1 MLAMSQAKPLI
12 FLNFLAILLLLGS
25 APGYAASHTKAHAK
39 ATKAAKTPAK
49 AKDASVAD
57 ATDAAANGVADDADT
72 TLGDADFNPSDP
84 PRQIRVLVALG
95 ASTFFF
101 QHGRPHGVEY
111 SMLQEFETWLN
122 RSRGKNGTPI
132 KFTYLPVDAGELLPQ
147 LRAGKG
153 DLAAGLIPAS
163 AGLNQLAA
171 TSTPYLK
178 DTWCVVQ
185 PKGAASLSDWSALS
199 GHALMQPPAS
209 YARRVVTP
217 DVKVQLQEA
226 GIGTTAESILGELK
240 DDQATLASRYI
251 TKLWSKRFAQ
261 MQVDACAPDAVEY
274 VWAMPQDKP
283 VWQTQVNQFLAAKGD
298 GLANRAL
305 AGTQR
310 YITKDSDGH
319 VSSPEQLSSMDKLGF
334 FAPMFQLVATANN
347 MDWLLLAAIGQK
359 ETSLNPVVRTKGGP
373 TGLMQINPLTAR
385 KMGVTNPH
393 DNQQNVTAAARYL
406 GYLRDMFTSPSIRPD
421 DQMAFMIAA
430 YNAGE
435 GRIQQLRKKAAAQGL
450 DPDKWNGNV
459 EKVARQSVGTHLLA
473 YVNSVGRIYSSY
485 QSASKVAS
493 APEVAERDEMGSKE
507 TTGAWGAKPK
517 R

>member
-12 FLNFLAILLLLGS
+12 FFNLVLALLLLGA
-25 APGYAASHTKAHAK
+25 APSYAASHAKAHAK
-39 ATKAAKTPAK
+39 ASKTVKVTAKGKAAPAVD
-49 AKDASVAD
+49 DAS
-57 ATDAAANGVADDADT
+57 ANAGVADDAAA
-72 TLGDADFNPSDP
+72 TLGEADFDPARP

-122 RSRGKNGTPI
+122 RNRGKNGTPL

-171 TSTPYLK
+171 ASTPYLK
-178 DTWCVVQ
+178 DNWCVVQ
-185 PKGAASLSDWSALS
+185 PKGAPALSDWSSLG
-199 GHALMQPPAS
+199 GHALLQPPAS
-209 YARRVVTP
+209 YARRVVTA
-217 DVKVQLQEA
+217 DVKVSLQEA
-226 GIGTTAESILGELK
+226 AIGSTAESILGELK
-240 DDQATLASRYI
+240 DQQATLASRYV
-251 TKLWSKRFAQ
+251 TRLWSKRFSQ
-261 MQVDACAPDAVEY
+261 LQVDACAPEAVEY
-274 VWAMPQDKP
+274 VWALPQDKP
-283 VWQTQVNQFLAAKGD
+283 GWLAQVNQFLAAKGD
-298 GLANRAL
+298 GVANRAL
-305 AGTQR
+305 ASTQR
-310 YITKDSDGH
+310 FINKDSDGH
-319 VSSPEQLSSMDKLGF
+319 VSSPDQMSSMDKLGF

-373 TGLMQINPLTAR
+373 TGLMQINPVTAR

-406 GYLRDMFTSPSIRPD
+406 GYLRDQFSSPSIRPD

-435 GRIQQLRKKAAAQGL
+435 GRVQQLRKKAAAQGL

-485 QSASKVAS
+485 QSASRVAS
-493 APEVAERDEMGSKE
+493 APEVAERDDGGSQDSAA
-507 TTGAWGAKPK
+507 AWGGKP
-517 R
+517 RR